1 MVAVT
6 WCNLLMANSP
16 LASIM
21 PAALPAPEA
30 FPSLRFRALAVLFD
44 DAGEGLHE
52 VVDVGVRHGQRAAA
66 EPALRQEHAFV
77 DEAEKGAQGPLRIG
91 GTRRAMIA
99 QLLLRPVDPEE
110 RPEPG
115 HLRLLSPLVQHVA
128 HPAAKL
134 VAQRI
139 EPYVALRRQL
149 LHRRHSARHGDGV
162 RVEGAAVADLAL
174 ATARVVGVH
183 HFLAA

>member
-30 FPSLRFRALAVLFD
+30 FPSLRFRALAVLLG
-44 DAGEGLHE
+44 DAGKGLHE
-52 VVDVGVRHGQRAAA
+52 VVDVGVGHGQRAAA

-77 DEAEKGAQGPLRIG
+77 DEAEKGTQGPLRIG

-110 RPEPG
+110 RAEPG
-115 HLRLLSPLVQHVA
+115 HLRLLPLLVQHVA

-134 VAQRI
+134 VAKRI
-139 EPYVALRRQL
+139 EPCVALRRQL
-149 LHRRHSARHGDGV
+149 LHRRHPTSHDDGV
-162 RVEGAAVADLAL
+162 CIEGAAMADLAL
-174 ATARVVGVH
+174 AAARV
-183 HFLAA
+183 